1 MKKSFILSM
10 AILGGVSSATAA
22 PLGQNGTNGR
32 TPSQMPLQTPQTP
45 SQTQSE
51 ANSRLNSR
59 PQNGAIQTLDVSQKI
74 REDLT
79 ARRDLSPQAQNIA
92 IVQSN
97 GNVFLRGMVESEDEK
112 RMVEDLAKR
121 SAMNATIVNELT
133 ISPQKL
139 LDAPGKEL
147 PVDTE

>member
-1 MKKSFILSM
+1 MKKSFILSL

-22 PLGQNGTNGR
+22 PLG
-32 TPSQMPLQTPQTP
+32 
-45 SQTQSE
+45 
-51 ANSRLNSR
+51 
-59 PQNGAIQTLDVSQKI
+59 QNGAIQTLDVSQKI